1 MSCSTRKSK
10 SNNFSK
16 EDLVNMAIK
25 KGYSK
30 SKALKSTKSE
40 LCNYLEIDKKS
51 QSDSKKKSP
60 IKLSSPKK
68 TSRPCGMRKSKKFP
82 DAYTKTEL
90 VDELV
95 SQGIIS
101 RSYGNKH
108 TINELCNILN
118 KNPKKFSP
126 VKEKSPK
133 KLSPEK
139 SSPQK
144 NVRKLP
150 KFLLDMLKNK
160 PKVKQQ
166 PIAIIKEKTP
176 KKYELT
182 PPKVISEKKLSEKK
196 LSEKKSPIKNSTLKE
211 ESQINDY
218 SDDDDYFYDDDY
230 QGITFEGE
238 LSQQLD
244 IYDSD

>member
-1 MSCSTRKSK
+1 MSCSSRKSK
-10 SNNFSK
+10 TNKLSK
-16 EDLVNMAIK
+16 EELVIMAIK

-30 SKALKSTKSE
+30 SKALKSTKSD
-40 LCNYLEIDKKS
+40 LCNYLEIDKKKLS
-51 QSDSKKKSP
+51 EKKSP
-60 IKLSSPKK
+60 IKFSPKK

-118 KNPKKFSP
+118 KTPKKFSP

-139 SSPQK
+139 LSPEK

-160 PKVKQQ
+160 PKQ
-166 PIAIIKEKTP
+166 PIVKEKSP
-176 KKYELT
+176 KKYELS
-182 PPKVISEKKLSEKK
+182 PPKIISEKKLSEKK
-196 LSEKKSPIKNSTLKE
+196 LSEKKKLPE
-211 ESQINDY
+211 ESQPYFINDY
-218 SDDDDYFYDDDY
+218 SDEDDDFYDDY
-230 QGITFEGE
+230 QGITIEGDF
-238 LSQQLD
+238 SQPLNF
-244 IYDSD
+244 YESDSD

>member
-1 MSCSTRKSK
+1 MSCSGRKSK

-118 KNPKKFSP
+118 KSPKRFSP
-126 VKEKSPK
+126 IKENSPK

-139 SSPQK
+139 TSPQN

-160 PKVKQQ
+160 PKIKKQ

-196 LSEKKSPIKNSTLKE
+196 SPIKNSRLKE
-211 ESQINDY
+211 ESQLNYY
-218 SDDDDYFYDDDY
+218 SDDDDDFYDDDY
-230 QGITFEGE
+230 QGITFEGD
-238 LSQQLD
+238 LSQPLD
-244 IYDSD
+244 IYDSDSD